1 MKKKETKKLNTKKL
15 SLIAGAVLITAI
27 IISGVMFVPAIFG
40 GSPVVPTAKAGDGK
54 AYIGGGSGIY
64 YGAKKTSTTNCTLTT
79 IGYDNDNNLVG
90 IAAGHCADN
99 AAKSD
104 TTWSSVKSESA
115 PDAGVIGTVVYK
127 VFAGSGLGFFSKQ
140 PNWNDAKNK
149 DYAVILFNKNKVVP
163 QKTVGT
169 FTINSIAAGSPTIG
183 TYVCKMGRTTGNTC
197 GIVAR
202 INSQQT
208 FDSRPLWSSGGD
220 SGSPVITSDGKLLG
234 AVHGPVFIGFSYG
247 TQALSINPI
256 MDDINARGSIGA
268 GFTPFQ

>member
-1 MKKKETKKLNTKKL
+1 MKKKQTKKFNTKKL
-15 SLIAGAVLITAI
+15 SIIAGAALVIAVVISSVL
-27 IISGVMFVPAIFG
+27 FVPALLS
-40 GSPVVPTAKAGDGK
+40 GSDVVPSARAGDGK

-64 YGAKKTSTTNCTLTT
+64 YGAKSTSTTNCTLTT

-99 AAKSD
+99 AAKKD
-104 TTWSSVKSESA
+104 TTWASVKSETA

-140 PNWNDAKNK
+140 PDWNDVKNK

-169 FTINSIAAGSPTIG
+169 FTINSIGSGSPSMG

-197 GIVAR
+197 GVVAR
-202 INSQQT
+202 VNSQQT
-208 FDSRPLWSSGGD
+208 FDSRPLKSSGGD
-220 SGSPVITSDGKLLG
+220 SGSPVVSNDGKLLG

-268 GFTPFQ
+268 GFVPVQ